1 MSVRSLKM
9 TFLIYSI
16 NLALALLVVFPFLG
30 TLKSGFG
37 DSMLPDALLKGFDF
51 TSLVEFL
58 SNFKSI
64 GGFIA
69 QARWMIVFYLI
80 VSVFMSGGI
89 LFIINNKE
97 KFSVISFLNGSVLY
111 FFRFFKLFV
120 YMLIFNLLVA
130 VVVYMPLYFIV
141 DSASAT
147 VTSEASLF
155 YIVLFGVII
164 HLVLFIILQ
173 MIAYYT
179 KIRIVSEGSRKV
191 FRSIFK
197 SIKFVFK
204 HFTSTLTL
212 FVLQLIIPMLLLIV
226 IFFFNDAIGMTSGF
240 TILVMFIIQQ
250 AFVISRVFTRIWL
263 YGSQYDLFSRCE
275 V

>member
-9 TFLIYSI
+9 TFLIYCI

-37 DSMLPDALLKGFDF
+37 GSMLPDALLKGFDF

-58 SNFKSI
+58 RNFKSI
-64 GGFIA
+64 GGFIS

-89 LFIINNKE
+89 LFIINKKE
-97 KFSVISFLNGSVLY
+97 KFSVLSFLNGCVFY

-120 YMLIFNLLVA
+120 YMLLFNLLVA
-130 VVVYMPLYFIV
+130 LIVYMPLYFII
-141 DSASAT
+141 DSASET

-155 YIVLFGVII
+155 YIVLAGVII
-164 HLVLFIILQ
+164 HLTLFVILQ
-173 MIAYYT
+173 MTVFYA
-179 KIRIVSEGSRKV
+179 KIRIVSEDSRKV
-191 FRSIFK
+191 FRSIFR
-197 SIKFVFK
+197 SLKFVFK
-204 HFTSTLTL
+204 HFASTLTL
-212 FVLQLIIPMLLLIV
+212 FLLQLIIPMLLVIV
-226 IFFFNDAIGMTSGF
+226 LFFFNAAIGMTSGF
-240 TILVMFIIQQ
+240 TILGMFIIQQ
-250 AFVISRVFTRIWL
+250 TFILSRIFTRIWM